1 MSEDVVINII
11 SDSVSTLITVVT
23 PLLAIAMLVG
33 ILIALFQAT
42 TQINEQTM
50 VFVPKIIAVFAGL
63 MLLGGWMIT
72 QLREF
77 TLNLF
82 ESILTFL

>member
-1 MSEDVVINII
+1 MSEDVIINII
-11 SDSVSTLITVVT
+11 SDSVSTLITVVA